1 MKCDICEKRVLFG
14 HNVSHSKRHTRKMS
28 MPNIHSV
35 RAEVDGKAVRLHV
48 CTRCLR
54 TQNKLAQSAE

>member
-1 MKCDICEKRVLFG
+1 MKCDLCDKRMLFG
-14 HNVSHSKRHTRKMS
+14 HHVSHSGRRTRKIS

-35 RAEVDGKAVRLHV
+35 RAEVDGKAMRLHV